1 MCEKHGTIE
10 SYRDELFDMIMPKD
24 LKTTA
29 SQRSQEKTVKKTTR
43 KMNPLQTTI
52 KVYLPC

>member
-1 MCEKHGTIE
+1 MDQLKT
-10 SYRDELFDMIMPKD
+10 YRDELFDMTMPKD

-29 SQRSQEKTVKKTTR
+29 SQRRQEQTVKKTTR

-52 KVYLPC
+52 KVHLPC

>member
-1 MCEKHGTIE
+1 MCEKHETIE

-29 SQRSQEKTVKKTTR
+29 SQKSQEKTVKKPQE
-43 KMNPLQTTI
+43 K
-52 KVYLPC
+52 